1 MLCQQGRELNDQR
14 WDAVHVQSLFS
25 ANEGLLFEVRPPQR
39 RFKWK
44 KQNVEQLCR
53 DIVKAYGNSSD
64 SAPYFLGPLLLVD
77 LGNGAVSVI
86 DGQQRIT
93 TMSILLAVLRDYCK
107 EYGLSERASG
117 IQRLLNRVDND
128 GKPVGTMVVTLQ
140 EQDRQ
145 NFVDLV
151 KQEGSTKVA
160 DLPPGLLS
168 DACKILREGV
178 KEHINVPDPQETLR
192 QLCEFVQTKVM
203 FLPLVV
209 HDEGEG
215 YLVFDTS
222 NTRGL
227 RLSPSEALKARLAV
241 VARENGDLADELI
254 QKWNTAATKL
264 ENVNLPIDAMDD
276 YLRSIW
282 SSRRGHIP
290 KRSLDRIAAEVNST
304 DDLRKIIEDLATY
317 IDSFLAVVVPT
328 RRAGLSEDL
337 KDLRNLNNQSVV
349 FLTMAHKH
357 SPKRFAEAVDLVLSL
372 QIRNIT
378 FGTDSPNAYERS
390 WPNWARL
397 VRNGEVDRAFDEM
410 QARIRGDDE
419 FRAAFEIATAVSTA
433 TVRHVLRRLDPIS
446 RPGSGVQPMEVDVE
460 HVMPKSVVSKLTED
474 KRLTPS
480 VRQWIEDLG
489 YEIPETPEDKK
500 EMGHKFGQWLNML
513 GNQALLNEKA
523 NRGLRDRP
531 FADKK
536 IFYGRQALKLTEELA
551 SNEQWGES
559 QILERQ
565 KRMAKEA
572 PSIWRK

>member
-1 MLCQQGRELNDQR
+1 MPKLIRISD
-14 WDAVHVQSLFS
+14 DAVSLMSLFS
-25 ANEGLLFEVRPPQR
+25 ASEGLLFEIHPPQR
-39 RFKWK
+39 RFKWREP
-44 KQNVEQLCR
+44 QIVQLWN
-53 DIVKAYGNSSD
+53 DLTKAYTDERAS
-64 SAPYFLGPLLLVD
+64 YFLGNLLLVD
-77 LGNGAVSVI
+77 LGDNRVSVI
-86 DGQQRIT
+86 DGQQRLT
-93 TMSILLAVLRDYCK
+93 TVSILLAVLRDACLEFPDLSVRAANIQQLLTRVDIDGRPVGATVVTPQDPDKHIYVDLIR
-107 EYGLSERASG
+107 EYGSTG
-117 IQRLLNRVDND
+117 IEVTRGGLLADACRNLTQMLKEHLT
-128 GKPVGTMVVTLQ
+128 GK
-140 EQDRQ
+140 
-145 NFVDLV
+145 
-151 KQEGSTKVA
+151 EGSEKQQALQSLSDYVLA
-160 DLPPGLLS
+160 NVGLLPIAVQ
-168 DACKILREGV
+168 DE
-178 KEHINVPDPQETLR
+178 PQ
-192 QLCEFVQTKVM
+192 
-203 FLPLVV
+203 
-209 HDEGEG
+209 G

-227 RLSPSEALKARLAV
+227 RLSPSEALKARLV
-241 VARENGDLADELI
+241 VIAREDTDLAGELM
-254 QKWNTAATKL
+254 QRWNAAATKL
-264 ENVNLPIDAMDD
+264 DNAGRPIDAMDD
-276 YLRSIW
+276 YLRTIL
-282 SSRRGHIP
+282 SSRRGHIA
-290 KRSLDRIAAEVNST
+290 KRSLDRIASAIDTTDALKEV
-304 DDLRKIIEDLATY
+304 IQDLATY
-317 IDSFLAVVVPT
+317 IDSFLAVVAPDGQAAL
-328 RRAGLSEDL
+328 REDL
-337 KDLRNLNNQSVV
+337 RDLRSLNNQSVV
-349 FLTMAHKH
+349 FLTMVHKH
-357 SPKRFAEAVDLVLSL
+357 YPKLFARAVSLVLSL

-551 SNEQWGES
+551 SNEQWAES